1 MWFIFFF
8 ALADH
13 QNSHCNAFIETL
25 PYGDT
30 PAFEPAILSLHVAVI
45 ARFCYEAALLRIRQ
59 CGQNIETMR
68 TQAKAEQLLMSFY
81 NCTLPAI
88 SVPSTD
94 DSVPRHQPPSVDLLE
109 VNSPWMLRQYEP
121 VSVAGDGNCLF
132 RAVSYALYS
141 TDKYYMQ
148 LRLLCVIEIL
158 LSADF
163 YDSASTSFYGPY
175 AAISGYSYMT
185 TRHCV
190 LNSCL

>member
-13 QNSHCNAFIETL
+13 QNSHCNAFIEIL

-45 ARFCYEAALLRIRQ
+45 AICYESALQCIRQ
-59 CGQNIETMR
+59 RGPNIETMR
-68 TQAKAEQLLMSFY
+68 TQARAEQLLMSFY

-94 DSVPRHQPPSVDLLE
+94 DSVPCHQPSVDLLE

-121 VSVAGDGNCLF
+121 VFVAGDGNCLF

-141 TDKYYMQ
+141 ADKYYMQ

-158 LSADF
+158 LNVDF
-163 YDSASTSFYGPY
+163 YDTASTSFYGPY
-175 AAISGYSYMT
+175 ALQPSVVTVIGLQDI
-185 TRHCV
+185 V
-190 LNSCL
+190 F